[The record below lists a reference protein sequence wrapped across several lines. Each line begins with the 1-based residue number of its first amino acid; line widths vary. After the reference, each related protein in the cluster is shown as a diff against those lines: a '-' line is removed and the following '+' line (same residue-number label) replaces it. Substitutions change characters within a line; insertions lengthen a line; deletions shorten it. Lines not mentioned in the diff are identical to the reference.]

1 MVIKLSLELGVLVES
16 SQEKDV
22 QNPRQKGKVKGR
34 GRGPRQFGEA
44 CMTFFH
50 VAGAVGDRDTTC
62 HCSTTLGERSDVFFP
77 SQNRAMI
84 LGFDMFLIGHLEWEQ
99 PQEWGTYNHHSTGI
113 SMVLGKWI
121 S

>member
-77 SQNRAMI
+77 SQKS
-84 LGFDMFLIGHLEWEQ
+84 GHDFGVRYVPDW
-99 PQEWGTYNHHSTGI
+99 PFGMGTTPGMGDLQSP
-113 SMVLGKWI
+113 
-121 S
+121 

>member
-1 MVIKLSLELGVLVES
+1 MVLKQSLELGVLAGS

-44 CMTFFH
+44 FMMFFTWWELWGTGIQN
-50 VAGAVGDRDTTC
+50 VFEVPLWGRDQI
-62 HCSTTLGERSDVFFP
+62 FFP
-77 SQNRAMI
+77 CHK
-84 LGFDMFLIGHLEWEQ
+84 LGHDFGVRYVHDWPFGM
-99 PQEWGTYNHHSTGI
+99 GTTPGMGYDHHSTGI

-121 S
+121 C